1 MNMRRFIVKTA
12 VMHTS
17 GDLIVS
23 LSAPADWDTANL
35 IVEDTLEDLL
45 RTMGRRELFI
55 MRDTEAH
62 GQLVVMP
69 CEKVD
74 YVSVDKIEVYDGE
87 N

>member
-1 MNMRRFIVKTA
+1 MGKFIVKTA

-17 GDLIVS
+17 GDLIAS
-23 LSAPADWDTANL
+23 LSAPVDWDTANR
-35 IVEDTLEDLL
+35 IVKGTLEDLL
-45 RTMGRRELFI
+45 HTMGRRALFI

-74 YVSVDKIEVYDGE
+74 YVSVDTIEVYDGE
-87 N
+87 D

>member
-1 MNMRRFIVKTA
+1 
-12 VMHTS
+12 
-17 GDLIVS
+17 
-23 LSAPADWDTANL
+23 
-35 IVEDTLEDLL
+35 
-45 RTMGRRELFI
+45 MGRRELFI